1 MRLGLTVAGIAM
13 VLAGC
18 ATAPTPPSTPPPAPP
33 ATVRATPIGTRPS
46 VSPGQPTSSGAVAID
61 PSLLDH
67 LPAQVDDLDVRRQ
80 PGTDL
85 LASADPVVTEF
96 GEGVVTG
103 LAIDPVSG
111 DFAYATLVRLRPGVF
126 TGDLFRSWRESFDA
140 GACSQAGG
148 VVRTAVTEIAG
159 REVHIDS
166 CDGGLRTYH
175 VWLGNSRV
183 LVSVSAIGERRLGE
197 RLVEEL
203 ED

>member
-1 MRLGLTVAGIAM
+1 MRPGLAVAGIVL

-18 ATAPTPPSTPPPAPP
+18 ATTTSTPTRTLTAFPTDNRPTASPAQP
-33 ATVRATPIGTRPS
+33 AA
-46 VSPGQPTSSGAVAID
+46 SGAVAID
-61 PSLLDH
+61 PSLFDH
-67 LPAQVDDLDVRRQ
+67 LPAQVDGLDVMRR
-80 PGTDL
+80 PETDL
-85 LASADPVVTEF
+85 AAAADPVVAEF
-96 GEGVVTG
+96 GEGVVTA

-126 TGDLFRSWRESFDA
+126 TEDLYRSWRDSFDE

-166 CDGGLRTYH
+166 CEGGLRTYH
-175 VWLGNSRV
+175 VWLGNIRV

-203 ED
+203 QD

>member
-1 MRLGLTVAGIAM
+1 VRVGLAVAGIVL

-18 ATAPTPPSTPPPAPP
+18 ATTAPTTSPTPPPT
-33 ATVRATPIGTRPS
+33 ATASPIGTTPTA
-46 VSPGQPTSSGAVAID
+46 SPGQPASSGAVAID

-67 LPAQVDDLDVRRQ
+67 IPAELDGLDVIRR
-80 PGTDL
+80 PETDL
-85 LASADPVVTEF
+85 AAAADPVVTEF
-96 GEGVVTG
+96 GEGVVTA
-103 LAIDPVSG
+103 LAIDPVSA

-126 TGDLFRSWRESFDA
+126 TEDLFRSWRESFDE

-166 CDGGLRTYH
+166 CEGGLRTSH

-203 ED
+203 QD

>member
-1 MRLGLTVAGIAM
+1 MSPAS
-13 VLAGC
+13 
-18 ATAPTPPSTPPPAPP
+18 TAP
-33 ATVRATPIGTRPS
+33 
-46 VSPGQPTSSGAVAID
+46 SGPVAID
-61 PSLLDH
+61 PSLLLDH
-67 LPAQVDDLDVRRQ
+67 LPAQVDGLDVMRR
-80 PGTDL
+80 PETDL
-85 LASADPVVTEF
+85 AAAADPVVAEF
-96 GEGVVTG
+96 GEGVVTA

-126 TGDLFRSWRESFDA
+126 TEDLYRSWRDSFDE

-166 CDGGLRTYH
+166 CEGGLRTYH
-175 VWLGNSRV
+175 VWLGNIRV

-203 ED
+203 QD

>member
-1 MRLGLTVAGIAM
+1 MRVAVPLLALI
-13 VLAGC
+13 LAGC
-18 ATAPTPPSTPPPAPP
+18 GTAVPSGTPTSNSIPTPALTP
-33 ATVRATPIGTRPS
+33 TPTTRP
-46 VSPGQPTSSGAVAID
+46 VGSGGPVAID

-67 LPAQVDDLDVRRQ
+67 IPAQVDGLDVMRR
-80 PGTDL
+80 PETDL
-85 LASADPVVTEF
+85 AAAADPVVTAF
-96 GEGVVTG
+96 GEGVVTA

-126 TGDLFRSWRESFDA
+126 TEDLFRSWRESFDE

-148 VVRTAVTEIAG
+148 VVRTAVAEIAE

-166 CDGGLRTYH
+166 CEGGLRTYH

-197 RLVEEL
+197 HLVEEL
-203 ED
+203 QD